1 MRWGDNAK
9 PSGNCRRLCY
19 LKDRSGPANFAMLLE
34 RLGRKQIKKP
44 SAGSNTIA
52 GYARLFLFFEHGL
65 CQPRMG
71 ADPPNGF
78 FFRSELPEVMNS
90 AIRPLYTH
98 APNAAFLHWR

>member
-1 MRWGDNAK
+1 
-9 PSGNCRRLCY
+9 
-19 LKDRSGPANFAMLLE
+19 MLLE

-71 ADPPNGF
+71 VDPVDSFLFG
-78 FFRSELPEVMNS
+78 SEFPEVMNG
-90 AIRPLYTH
+90 AIRPNYPDT
-98 APNAAFLHWR
+98 PNAAFLHWR